1 MSTDERGML
10 GNGGDRAISCEEAFA
25 RVHTGRDWPAGV
37 SAPRTGPPAQSDFLA
52 GRDDELAV
60 LRHLLTEL
68 AAGVGGAV
76 LVEGEQGIG
85 KSALL
90 RRVLGDAAVKGI
102 RVAWATSDELHQG
115 IPLRLIREC
124 LGGVRPARPAAA
136 GDPGDAGDPGA
147 AGER

>member
-1 MSTDERGML
+1 M
-10 GNGGDRAISCEEAFA
+10 
-25 RVHTGRDWPAGV
+25 
-37 SAPRTGPPAQSDFLA
+37 SAPRTGPPAPSDFLA

-76 LVEGEQGIG
+76 LAEGEQGIG

-90 RRVLGDAAVKGI
+90 RRVLGDAAVTGI

-124 LGGVRPARPAAA
+124 LGGVRPALPGAD
-136 GDPGDAGDPGA
+136 GDPGDAGERAVIGPLP
-147 AGER
+147 AGD